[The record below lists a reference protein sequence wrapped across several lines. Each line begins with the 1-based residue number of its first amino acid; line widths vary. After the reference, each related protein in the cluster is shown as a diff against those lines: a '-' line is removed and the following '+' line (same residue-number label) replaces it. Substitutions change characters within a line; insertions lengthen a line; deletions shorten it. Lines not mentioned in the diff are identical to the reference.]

1 MTYNIRACL
10 GTDGVRSIDRVAAV
24 INAERPDV
32 GALQEVDLKRSRSGD
47 VDQAAEIAERTDMHW
62 VAGAS
67 MEQQGWYGNAVLS
80 RVPIVPVVHD
90 ALPRHGRGE
99 PRSAMWVR
107 LELPSPLGEVNLIN
121 THLSFRWRERVRQIG
136 DLLGEGWL
144 LSGRAGESP
153 AGGGKLILCGDL
165 NCSLGSWTCRR
176 LAASPPGL
184 RDVHR
189 ILKTRSRATWPTR
202 RPWRRLDHILVS
214 ASLGVRAAG
223 VHRSAAARLASDHYP
238 VIADVT
244 DAGASRP

>member
-1 MTYNIRACL
+1 MLRIMTYNIRACL

-24 INAERPDV
+24 IAAERPDV
-32 GALQEVDLKRSRSGD
+32 VALQEVDLKRSRSGD

-80 RVPIVPVVHD
+80 RVPIVPVAHD

-107 LELPSPLGEVNLIN
+107 LEAPAPDGEIDLVN
-121 THLSFRWRERVRQIG
+121 THLSFRWRERMRQV
-136 DLLGEGWL
+136 DELLGEGWL
-144 LSGRAGESP
+144 ASGRD
-153 AGGGKLILCGDL
+153 GGKLILCGDL
-165 NCSLGSWTCRR
+165 NCSLASWTCRR
-176 LAASPPGL
+176 FGGPCGL

-189 ILKTRSRATWPTR
+189 VLKTRSRATWPTR

-214 ASLGVRAAG
+214 PSLGVRAAG

-238 VIADVT
+238 VIADLT
-244 DAGASRP
+244 DAGESRP